1 MELNKILENL
11 CYYDKR
17 NPNCTMD
24 DEELKEH
31 RESRKRN
38 NLIALKNLRAK
49 GVKITEYESGCSCD
63 NCFYG
68 RTELAEEIIQL
79 KEILNEKI

>member
-11 CYYDKR
+11 CYYNKR

-31 RESRKRN
+31 EENRKIKDAR
-38 NLIALKNLRAK
+38 ALKNLKSK

-68 RTELAEEIIQL
+68 RTELAEEILKLKKIQ
-79 KEILNEKI
+79 NETV